1 MFISNAG
8 LVIVA
13 KAPGESANLFYKKSE
28 IILEKIESSIKKN
41 QSNSLNQTYI
51 NKNNNHKFY
60 STPSQIDQLYN
71 KSFKQA
77 SEAILGCKY
86 Y

>member
-28 IILEKIESSIKKN
+28 KILDKIESSLNKN
-41 QSNSLNQTYI
+41 QNNQTQ
-51 NKNNNHKFY
+51 KQSHKFY
-60 STPSQIDQLYN
+60 SSPSQIEQLYN
-71 KSFKQA
+71 KSYKEA
-77 SEAILGCKY
+77 SEELLGCKY